1 MKEGSFMLNFELYNP
16 VRIIFGPGEAE
27 NIGKYTKEYGTKAM
41 LVTYDVHDFFNE
53 LLAKLDKSFKDAGVT
68 VTEFFKV
75 KPNPRL
81 SDIEEAIDI
90 CRKEGIEVIVALGGG
105 SVMDSAKAIGAGV
118 KYDGDPWKMFVSRHD
133 KAVAVP
139 PTDTLPTI
147 MIPTK
152 SATSSETNNVAV
164 ATNDRTHEKA
174 YIWAPV
180 LYPKICVMDPCVTAT
195 LPKFPMAAGAVDAMS
210 HVLEAYL
217 NGDQN
222 SPVQD
227 RCHEG
232 LLMAVMD
239 LIRKIFK
246 DPDDIQARAS
256 LQWASTLTW
265 NGYLQAGL
273 AAPTPCHQIG
283 HVLSALYD
291 IDHGVTLAVIMPAF
305 FRYTAHLNDERA
317 ARFAELG
324 YRIFRLDRDGR
335 KDIDVADECIDKF
348 VAFVK
353 EVGVPVNLKSVN
365 VPKEDLD
372 KIADEVIAHGCDA
385 DGNLPSIP
393 KIGRDGLMTILNMA
407 YDFE

>member
-1 MKEGSFMLNFELYNP
+1 MLNFELYNP

-164 ATNDRTHEKA
+164 ATNDKTHEKA

-324 YRIFRLDRDGR
+324 YRIFRLDREGR

-385 DGNLPSIP
+385 DCNLPSIP

>member
-1 MKEGSFMLNFELYNP
+1 MLNFELYNP

-164 ATNDRTHEKA
+164 ATNERTHEKA

-324 YRIFRLDRDGR
+324 YRIFRLDREGR

>member
-1 MKEGSFMLNFELYNP
+1 MLNFELYNP

-291 IDHGVTLAVIMPAF
+291 LDHGVTLAVIMPAF

-324 YRIFRLDRDGR
+324 YRIFRLDREGR

>member
-1 MKEGSFMLNFELYNP
+1 MLNFELYTP

-246 DPDDIQARAS
+246 DPDDIQARAL

-324 YRIFRLDRDGR
+324 YRIFRLDREGR
-335 KDIDVADECIDKF
+335 KDIDIADECIDKF

>member
-1 MKEGSFMLNFELYNP
+1 MLNFELYNP

-324 YRIFRLDRDGR
+324 YRIFRFDREGR

>member
-1 MKEGSFMLNFELYNP
+1 MLNFELYNP

-324 YRIFRLDRDGR
+324 YRIFRLDREGR

-353 EVGVPVNLKSVN
+353 EVGVPVNIKSVN

>member
-1 MKEGSFMLNFELYNP
+1 MLNFELYNP

-139 PTDTLPTI
+139 PTDTLSTI

-324 YRIFRLDRDGR
+324 YRIFRLDREGR

>member
-1 MKEGSFMLNFELYNP
+1 MLNFELYKP

-324 YRIFRLDRDGR
+324 YRIFRLDREGR
-335 KDIDVADECIDKF
+335 KDIDIADECIDKF

>member
-1 MKEGSFMLNFELYNP
+1 MLNFELYNP

-90 CRKEGIEVIVALGGG
+90 CRKKGIEVIVALGGG

-324 YRIFRLDRDGR
+324 YRIFRLDREGR

>member
-1 MKEGSFMLNFELYNP
+1 MLNFELYNP

-41 LVTYDVHDFFNE
+41 LVTYDVHEFFNE

-246 DPDDIQARAS
+246 APDDIQARAS

-324 YRIFRLDRDGR
+324 YRIFRLDREGR

>member
-1 MKEGSFMLNFELYNP
+1 MLNFELYNP

-324 YRIFRLDRDGR
+324 YRIFRLDREGR
-335 KDIDVADECIDKF
+335 KDIDVADECIYKF

>member
-1 MKEGSFMLNFELYNP
+1 MLNFELYNP

-41 LVTYDVHDFFNE
+41 LVTYDVHDFFSE

-90 CRKEGIEVIVALGGG
+90 CRKDGIEVIVALGGG
-105 SVMDSAKAIGAGV
+105 SVMDSVKAIGAGV

-365 VPKEDLD
+365 VPKEDLNR
-372 KIADEVIAHGCDA
+372 IADEVIAHGCDA

>member
-1 MKEGSFMLNFELYNP
+1 MLNFELYNP

-147 MIPTK
+147 MIQTK

-324 YRIFRLDRDGR
+324 YRIFRLDREGR

>member
-1 MKEGSFMLNFELYNP
+1 MLNFELYNP

-105 SVMDSAKAIGAGV
+105 SVMDSAKAIGACV

-164 ATNDRTHEKA
+164 ATNDRTHDKA
-174 YIWAPV
+174 
-180 LYPKICVMDPCVTAT
+180 
-195 LPKFPMAAGAVDAMS
+195 
-210 HVLEAYL
+210 
-217 NGDQN
+217 
-222 SPVQD
+222 
-227 RCHEG
+227 
-232 LLMAVMD
+232 
-239 LIRKIFK
+239 
-246 DPDDIQARAS
+246 
-256 LQWASTLTW
+256 
-265 NGYLQAGL
+265 
-273 AAPTPCHQIG
+273 
-283 HVLSALYD
+283 
-291 IDHGVTLAVIMPAF
+291 
-305 FRYTAHLNDERA
+305 
-317 ARFAELG
+317 
-324 YRIFRLDRDGR
+324 
-335 KDIDVADECIDKF
+335 
-348 VAFVK
+348 
-353 EVGVPVNLKSVN
+353 
-365 VPKEDLD
+365 
-372 KIADEVIAHGCDA
+372 
-385 DGNLPSIP
+385 
-393 KIGRDGLMTILNMA
+393 
-407 YDFE
+407 

>member
-1 MKEGSFMLNFELYNP
+1 
-16 VRIIFGPGEAE
+16 
-27 NIGKYTKEYGTKAM
+27 
-41 LVTYDVHDFFNE
+41 
-53 LLAKLDKSFKDAGVT
+53 
-68 VTEFFKV
+68 
-75 KPNPRL
+75 
-81 SDIEEAIDI
+81 
-90 CRKEGIEVIVALGGG
+90 
-105 SVMDSAKAIGAGV
+105 MDSAKAIGAGV

-164 ATNDRTHEKA
+164 ATNNRTHEKA

-195 LPKFPMAAGAVDAMS
+195 LPKLPMAAGAVDAMS

-324 YRIFRLDRDGR
+324 YRIFRLDREGR

>member
-1 MKEGSFMLNFELYNP
+1 MLNFELYNP

-324 YRIFRLDRDGR
+324 YRIFRLDREGR

-353 EVGVPVNLKSVN
+353 EVGVPINLKSVN

>member
-1 MKEGSFMLNFELYNP
+1 MLNFELYNP

-210 HVLEAYL
+210 HGLEAYL

-324 YRIFRLDRDGR
+324 YRIFRLDREGR

>member
-1 MKEGSFMLNFELYNP
+1 MLNFELYNP

-246 DPDDIQARAS
+246 APDDIQASAS

-324 YRIFRLDRDGR
+324 YRIFRLDREGR

-385 DGNLPSIP
+385 EGNLPSIP

>member
-1 MKEGSFMLNFELYNP
+1 MLNFVLYNP

-324 YRIFRLDRDGR
+324 YRIFRLDREGR
-335 KDIDVADECIDKF
+335 KDIDIADECIDKF

>member
-1 MKEGSFMLNFELYNP
+1 MLNFELYNP

-53 LLAKLDKSFKDAGVT
+53 LLAKPDKSFKDAGVT

-324 YRIFRLDRDGR
+324 YRIFRLDREGR

>member
-1 MKEGSFMLNFELYNP
+1 MLNFELYNP

-324 YRIFRLDRDGR
+324 YRIFRLDREGR
-335 KDIDVADECIDKF
+335 KDIDIADECIDKF

-372 KIADEVIAHGCDA
+372 KIADDVIAHGCDA

>member
-1 MKEGSFMLNFELYNP
+1 MLNFELYNP

-105 SVMDSAKAIGAGV
+105 SGMDSAKAIGAGV

-324 YRIFRLDRDGR
+324 YRIFRLDREGR

>member
-1 MKEGSFMLNFELYNP
+1 MLNFELYNP

-164 ATNDRTHEKA
+164 ATNDKTHEKA

-324 YRIFRLDRDGR
+324 YRIFRLDREGR

>member
-1 MKEGSFMLNFELYNP
+1 MLNFELYNP

-90 CRKEGIEVIVALGGG
+90 CRKEGIQVIVALGGG

-324 YRIFRLDRDGR
+324 YRIFRLDREGR

>member
-1 MKEGSFMLNFELYNP
+1 MLNFELYNP

-324 YRIFRLDRDGR
+324 YRIFRLDREGR

-348 VAFVK
+348 VTFVK

-385 DGNLPSIP
+385 EGNLPSIP

>member
-1 MKEGSFMLNFELYNP
+1 MLNFELYNP

-324 YRIFRLDRDGR
+324 YRIFRLDREER

>member
-1 MKEGSFMLNFELYNP
+1 MLNFELYNP

-90 CRKEGIEVIVALGGG
+90 CRKEGVEVIVALGGG

-324 YRIFRLDRDGR
+324 YRIFRLDREGR

>member
-1 MKEGSFMLNFELYNP
+1 MLNFELYNP

-152 SATSSETNNVAV
+152 TATSSEPNNVAV

-324 YRIFRLDRDGR
+324 YRIFRLDREGR

>member
-1 MKEGSFMLNFELYNP
+1 MLNFELYNP

-139 PTDTLPTI
+139 PTDTLPTV

-324 YRIFRLDRDGR
+324 YRIFRLDREGR

>member
-1 MKEGSFMLNFELYNP
+1 MLNFELYNP

-133 KAVAVP
+133 KAVAIP

-324 YRIFRLDRDGR
+324 YRIFRLDREGR

>member
-1 MKEGSFMLNFELYNP
+1 MLNFELYNP

-324 YRIFRLDRDGR
+324 YRIFRLDREGR

-365 VPKEDLD
+365 FPKEDLD

>member
-1 MKEGSFMLNFELYNP
+1 MLNFELYNP

-246 DPDDIQARAS
+246 APDDIQARAS

-324 YRIFRLDRDGR
+324 YRIFRLDREGR

-365 VPKEDLD
+365 VPKKDLD

-385 DGNLPSIP
+385 EGNLPSIP

>member
-1 MKEGSFMLNFELYNP
+1 MLNFELYNP

-53 LLAKLDKSFKDAGVT
+53 LLAKLNKSFKDAGVT

-385 DGNLPSIP
+385 EGNLPSIP

>member
-1 MKEGSFMLNFELYNP
+1 MLNFELYNP

-232 LLMAVMD
+232 LLMSVMD

-324 YRIFRLDRDGR
+324 YRIFRLDREGR

>member
-1 MKEGSFMLNFELYNP
+1 MLNFELYNP

-324 YRIFRLDRDGR
+324 YRIFRLDREGK

>member
-1 MKEGSFMLNFELYNP
+1 MLNFELYNP

-324 YRIFRLDRDGR
+324 YRIFRLDREGK

-372 KIADEVIAHGCDA
+372 KIADEVIAHGCGA

>member
-81 SDIEEAIDI
+81 SDIEEAIGV
-90 CRKEGIEVIVALGGG
+90 CRKEGIEVVVALGGG
-105 SVMDSAKAIGAGV
+105 SVMDSAKAIAAGV

-353 EVGVPVNLKSVN
+353 EVCVPVNLKSVN

-393 KIGRDGLMTILNMA
+393 KIGRNGLMTILNMA